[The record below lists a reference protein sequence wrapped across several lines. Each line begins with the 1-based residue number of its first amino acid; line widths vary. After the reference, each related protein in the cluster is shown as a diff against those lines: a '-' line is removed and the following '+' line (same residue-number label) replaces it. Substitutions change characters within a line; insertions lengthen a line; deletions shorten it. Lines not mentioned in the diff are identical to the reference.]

1 MMIPKPLRPGD
12 TVALV
17 GPSGCIHEENAQELV
32 EASAEKLRALGF
44 RVKVDE
50 GCASRYGYLCGTDAE
65 RAEALN
71 RAFADDAVDGVWCI
85 KGGYGC
91 TRIMDMVDWDM
102 IRRHP
107 KALIGFSDITALHVM
122 LNEHVGLCTFHGPMP
137 KSSPLQPGATLDSLL
152 HAIGGAPDT
161 SLHNLDGSPLRCL
174 REGVAEGRLVGG
186 NLTLVTSLVGT
197 PYGVE
202 PEGKLLFLE
211 DVGERTYVIDRYLHQ
226 LYNAG
231 ILSRCAGIILG
242 GFTDCEVE
250 DPAAG
255 LTLEEVFRDV
265 FAKVHVPVISG
276 LQAGHMRDMVTLPL
290 GRRFRMDAA
299 KGEITLID

>member
-1 MMIPKPLRPGD
+1 MLYGKRLKPGD
-12 TVALV
+12 TIGLVA
-17 GPSGCIHEENAQELV
+17 PSGAVRTPGALERSVAEL
-32 EASAEKLRALGF
+32 ERMGY
-44 RVKVDE
+44 RVKLGKSCGQV
-50 GCASRYGYLCGTDAE
+50 YGYLSGADE
-65 RAEALN
+65 VRARDINDMFL
-71 RAFADDAVDGVWCI
+71 DDAVDAIVCVR
-85 KGGYGC
+85 GGYGA
-91 TRIMDMVDWDM
+91 TRILDRLDYAA
-102 IRRHP
+102 IAAHP
-107 KALIGFSDITALHVM
+107 KIFMGFSDITALHVM
-122 LNEHVGLCTFHGPMP
+122 LNEHVGLCTFHGPMA
-137 KSSPLQPGATLDSLL
+137 KSSPLQPGATLDSLM
-152 HAIGGAPDT
+152 HAIGGTPDAALRNLNGAP
-161 SLHNLDGSPLRCL
+161 LHCL
-174 REGVAEGRLVGG
+174 REGVAEGQLVGG

-197 PYGVE
+197 PYGVK

-255 LTLEEVFRDV
+255 LTLDEVFRDV